1 VNFVKSKWQ
10 NEKLTIFGQEKCT
23 FSADYLVVS
32 RKSSTFACFF
42 AARGYACVYMGRE
55 IVMKKSKTKRLN

>member
-1 VNFVKSKWQ
+1 M
-10 NEKLTIFGQEKCT
+10 QEKYT

-32 RKSSTFACFF
+32 RKSGTFACFF

-55 IVMKKSKTKRLN
+55 NVVKKSKTKRLN

>member
-1 VNFVKSKWQ
+1 M
-10 NEKLTIFGQEKCT
+10 QEKCT
-23 FSADYLVVS
+23 FSVDYLVVS